1 MVHLSVIRI
10 FKVALPVRIRDS
22 GLVGLT
28 GRFQALL
35 DSLAGLHVAD
45 VTEAPVAR
53 DVDGAAP
60 LVTSSGGPLGGN
72 SCGYFEA

>member
-22 GLVGLT
+22 GLVGL
-28 GRFQALL
+28 RFQALL

-53 DVDGAAP
+53 DADGAAP